1 MKRKNSMTKSVFR
14 RFLFF
19 SLTIA
24 LVCIIVICG
33 ILAFPVSRY
42 MSELKKSA
50 LENNTKS
57 VASYMGE
64 ISENN
69 LHTLSPEEHKII
81 SASLNSMADSMHTLI
96 FITNRSGQ
104 IIYSTNREMINTD
117 ATLPSSVIEE
127 ISDGYHYEHGTLH
140 NIYSK
145 QYYIYSIPFTE
156 NNEGNTVLGY
166 CFVAQASL
174 WTSDRMPSIFRVIV
188 WIVIISAA
196 LIFLL
201 SAVYA
206 YNTTRPLK
214 QMADAAKRFSKGDF
228 ESRGHIKSNDE
239 MGELAAAF
247 NEMADFLAAS
257 EGMRRNFVANVSH
270 ELKTPMTTIAGYIDG
285 ILDGTIPAEEQKHY
299 LSIISQEVKR
309 LNRLVTSMISL
320 SKIDSGEITV
330 KKAPFIIQDTVFNV
344 LLGFEG
350 EIEKNKFSIEGLDTQ
365 EDLTAYGDR
374 DLIHQVIY
382 NLVENAVKFTNPEG
396 YIRFGFSHKDNRV
409 YVYVENSGEGI
420 LPEDLR
426 LVFDKFYKADKSRS
440 INKKSMGLGL
450 YIVRSIIHL
459 HSGNITVESE
469 PGEYCRFL
477 FWIPDAPKKQKEL
490 PENIKEK

>member
-1 MKRKNSMTKSVFR
+1 MTKSVFR

-42 MSELKKSA
+42 MVNLKKSA
-50 LENNTKS
+50 LENNTYS
-57 VASYMGE
+57 VANYMGE
-64 ISENN
+64 VSGNDVNALTSDENRV
-69 LHTLSPEEHKII
+69 I
-81 SASLNSMADSMHTLI
+81 SASLNSMAESMHTVI
-96 FITNRSGQ
+96 FVTDPKGHIL
-104 IIYSTNREMINTD
+104 YSTDRELIDLDTQ
-117 ATLPSSVIEE
+117 LPPSVMEE
-127 ISDGYHYEHGTLH
+127 VSDGYHYEHGTLH

-145 QYYIYSIPFTE
+145 QYYIYSIPITE
-156 NNEGNTVLGY
+156 NNDGKTVLGY
-166 CFVAQASL
+166 CFAAQASL
-174 WTSDRMPSIFRVIV
+174 WTSDRMPNIFRVIM

-214 QMADAAKRFSKGDF
+214 QMADAAKRFAKGDF
-228 ESRGHIKSNDE
+228 ESRGHIKTNDE

-247 NEMADFLAAS
+247 NEMADFLASS

-285 ILDGTIPAEEQKHY
+285 ILDETIPPKEQKHY
-299 LSIISQEVKR
+299 LEIISQEVKR
-309 LNRLVTSMISL
+309 LNRLVTAMISL

-330 KKAPFIIQDTVFNV
+330 KKAPFVIQDTVFNV

-350 EIEKNKFSIEGLDTQ
+350 EIEKNKFSIEGLDTE
-365 EDLTAYGDR
+365 EDITAYGDR

-382 NLVENAVKFTNPEG
+382 NLVENAIKFTNPEG

-490 PENIKEK
+490 PENIKEKNNE